1 MNERSYEKKV
11 DTNTEQVL
19 GTSFIFPFLGG
30 GGRGEGPLEGI
41 NLYDTCI
48 SYL

>member
-19 GTSFIFPFLGG
+19 GTSFIFPFLRGGEEGPGSGVGG
-30 GGRGEGPLEGI
+30 GVKGL
-41 NLYDTCI
+41 
-48 SYL
+48 